1 MGLGL
6 GIGWGRLGGCWGSD
20 RWLGGFG
27 EEGGE
32 AEAVW
37 GWGGAVGLGDVEFDV
52 ASAPGVEGVDEGGGG
67 GGGEEDVALTGQGVE
82 GGPDEGGGGGLG
94 GDDAGAE
101 HGHGGVEGGD
111 EEAVDLA

>member
-1 MGLGL
+1 MLGFV
-6 GIGWGRLGGCWGSD
+6 R
-20 RWLGGFG
+20 LGGFG

-32 AEAVW
+32 GEALW

-52 ASAPGVEGVDEGGGG
+52 ATAPGVEGVDEGGGG

-101 HGHGGVEGGD
+101 HGHGGVQ
-111 EEAVDLA
+111 